1 MTALCSLA
9 IALYSH
15 SAPFYQ
21 RVNNITVPV
30 NCQGNHVRKS
40 IPSRGGKG
48 GGGGGQGRRGV
59 ATLSHIMLE
68 KAEFSYGK
76 QVGIEVAS
84 IPGIVSLV
92 SSATVARSIQCL
104 TPISDNNKKNLVLPI
119 SKSNPGLPCDN

>member
-1 MTALCSLA
+1 M
-9 IALYSH
+9 
-15 SAPFYQ
+15 
-21 RVNNITVPV
+21 NNITVPV
-30 NCQGNHVRKS
+30 NCQGK
-40 IPSRGGKG
+40 GKASHREG
-48 GGGGGQGRRGV
+48 ERGGGGQGRRGV
-59 ATLSHIMLE
+59 ATHSHIMLE

-84 IPGIVSLV
+84 IPGIVSLI